1 MHPDDLNML
10 WLCCECG
17 RRFAF
22 NSDVEE
28 HKRQFNH
35 LKMMLCDLQARA
47 KKAPPLFTRGR
58 MSLDF
63 RLNEEV
69 SRVIV
74 EYEYYPSNDTINYV
88 DVRYTDSKLKSMV
101 EGNPDIMKN
110 IDNYLHRLLP
120 RNLPVRP

>member
-1 MHPDDLNML
+1 MGQLSQLFKSDSSPPDIRKMHPDDLNML

-35 LKMMLCDLQARA
+35 LKMMLYDLQARA

-63 RLNEEV
+63 RLNDEV
-69 SRVIV
+69 SRVI
-74 EYEYYPSNDTINYV
+74 EPEIERHP
-88 DVRYTDSKLKSMV
+88 
-101 EGNPDIMKN
+101 
-110 IDNYLHRLLP
+110 
-120 RNLPVRP
+120 